1 MFQVWLKLHPTAW
14 HRASNLRGCEAFLL
28 VPEVSPRSKTL
39 AVPEF
44 PAYRHFVDMV
54 ERVRYAQF
62 IILFFANQKL
72 KEWITP
78 PHG

>member
-1 MFQVWLKLHPTAW
+1 ML
-14 HRASNLRGCEAFLL
+14 
-28 VPEVSPRSKTL
+28 
-39 AVPEF
+39 
-44 PAYRHFVDMV
+44 

-62 IILFFANQKL
+62 IVLFFANQKL